1 MTLAGFGLFHH
12 IAKRQQLGGT
22 FLTIGYVLWVIVD
35 GLKVGVLLAVLL
47 DAFLDLGRRVKPK

>member
-1 MTLAGFGLFHH
+1 
-12 IAKRQQLGGT
+12 
-22 FLTIGYVLWVIVD
+22 VLWVIVD